1 MRVPN
6 IVQTSNLKEASAR
19 PGLLRIML
27 ARLCLRLS
35 TRLAAYAV
43 RLMGLEG

>member
-1 MRVPN
+1 MTVRVPN
-6 IVQTSNLKEASAR
+6 VVQTSNIKEARAR

-35 TRLAAYAV
+35 TRLADCAV
-43 RLMGLEG
+43 RLMGL